1 MRISDTTETQDHTNT
16 LASIDCNRGE
26 KPEEKVKLQVIR
38 QLMDS
43 GKLYAA
49 LANLDAI
56 AVHSPQETY
65 LRAEILRQTGRS
77 EVAIP
82 LYKQLTKGC
91 AAGYAYHGL
100 GLISGKSGNINEA
113 LDFLSQA
120 RMKLPTNIDVRN
132 DLGYAMFL
140 SGQYEPARHEFLT
153 ALELDEKNEF
163 SASNLVLLLLV
174 TDQYDKAQSLAV
186 RKKIS
191 GATFK
196 ELVAKATEIR
206 EATELQKPGADRSEQ
221 ATAMKKT
228 NTK

>member
-1 MRISDTTETQDHTNT
+1 M
-16 LASIDCNRGE
+16 DCAKAE
-26 KPEEKVKLQVIR
+26 KPEEKVKLEVIR

-77 EVAIP
+77 DAAIP
-82 LYKQLTKGC
+82 LYNQLTKGC

-100 GLISGKSGNINEA
+100 GLISGKGGKITEA
-113 LDFLSQA
+113 LDYLSKA
-120 RMKLPTNIDVRN
+120 RKELPTNIDVRN

-153 ALELDEKNEF
+153 AMELDEGNQF

-174 TDQYDKAQSLAV
+174 TNQYQKAQSLAV
-186 RKKIS
+186 HTKIS
-191 GATFK
+191 GETFK
-196 ELVAKATEIR
+196 DLVVKATEMR
-206 EATELQKPGADRSEQ
+206 ESSALKSDSQRRDSASKSMDSS
-221 ATAMKKT
+221 KK
-228 NTK
+228 